1 MLPAVRTDE
10 EWQAVVWD
18 EEIVRPA
25 AEDLAARLGLAGAGL
40 RRYPGGSRPVY
51 ATDGRRVLKL
61 YPTVS
66 APDSVTEA
74 RVLEYLHGRLPVA
87 TPGLLACGEYENG
100 WRYVLMSQLPGTEL
114 AAAWPAIPR
123 PHQDRVASQAGE
135 LLAALHALDPGP
147 LHGILGPADWVG
159 FLAGQRATATQ
170 RQRAVK
176 LPEAWLSQIEGFLA
190 SVPAVPG
197 REPVLLHTEVTR
209 EHLLVNPAAWTLS
222 GLLDFETAM
231 TGDRAYEFAAAGL
244 SLPRGDPRLLGRLL
258 TAYGRSFDPR
268 ELLAYTLLH
277 RHANLPECLTE
288 FPAPPEPTLDSL
300 AQTWFGTVDAALTEP
315 ETRPAEAG
323 G

>member
-1 MLPAVRTDE
+1 VLPAVRTDA

-25 AEDLAARLGLAGAGL
+25 AEDLAERLGLAGAGL

-51 ATDGRRVLKL
+51 AAGDGRVLKL

-66 APDSVTEA
+66 APDAATEA
-74 RVLEYLHGRLPVA
+74 RVLEYLDGRLPVA
-87 TPGLLACGEYENG
+87 TPELRACGEYENG

-123 PHQDRVASQAGE
+123 PNQDRVASQAGE

-147 LHGILGPADWVG
+147 LHGILGPADWAG
-159 FLAGQRATATQ
+159 FLAGQRATAAE
-170 RQRAVK
+170 RQREVK
-176 LPEAWLSQIEGFLA
+176 LPGLWLGQIDGFLA
-190 SVPAVPG
+190 SVPTAPG
-197 REPVLLHTEVTR
+197 RDPVLLHTEVTR
-209 EHLLVNPAAWTLS
+209 EHLLVDPATWTLS

-231 TGDRAYEFAAAGL
+231 TGDRAYEFVAAGL
-244 SLPRGDPRLLGRLL
+244 FLPRGDPRLLGRLL
-258 TAYGRSFDPR
+258 AAYGRSFDPR
-268 ELLAYTLLH
+268 ELLAYALLH

-300 AQTWFGTVDAALTEP
+300 AQTWFGMNRD
-315 ETRPAEAG
+315 G
-323 G
+323 GGCGLGFSG